1 MWTEEECKNGLWND
15 PWKPLLHITNY
26 RIKFYLLLFQIY
38 LHPAKIRL
46 TSFKNVCNQQERSY
60 LMLLA
65 FKFYFSFIFFFPF
78 FLEKEVNLTLFQDHL
93 KISSFHIL
101 TGFENFSDANWHFYI
116 VRGKVIASEVKEG
129 HL

>member
-1 MWTEEECKNGLWND
+1 
-15 PWKPLLHITNY
+15 
-26 RIKFYLLLFQIY
+26 
-38 LHPAKIRL
+38 
-46 TSFKNVCNQQERSY
+46 
-60 LMLLA
+60 MLLA
-65 FKFYFSFIFFFPF
+65 FKSYFSFIFFFPF

-116 VRGKVIASEVKEG
+116 VKGKVIASEVKEG